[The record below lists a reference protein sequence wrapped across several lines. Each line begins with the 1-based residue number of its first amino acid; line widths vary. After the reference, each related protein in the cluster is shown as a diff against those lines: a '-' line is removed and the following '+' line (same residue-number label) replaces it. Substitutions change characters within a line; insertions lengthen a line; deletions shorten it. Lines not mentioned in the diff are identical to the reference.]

1 MYSPLKV
8 CKIVVTCCMLH
19 NLALRNNIPVI
30 GDDGDQGGP
39 EDDESDGPSEAG
51 SGEDDDVDM
60 RRELIA
66 GYFT

>member
-1 MYSPLKV
+1 
-8 CKIVVTCCMLH
+8 MLH

-30 GDDGDQGGP
+30 GDDGEQGRP
-39 EDDESDGPSEAG
+39 EDEDSDGPSEAG

-60 RRELIA
+60 RRELVA